1 MARRQPASAPASAPA
16 PSAPQIAL
24 LTLAALVA
32 AGADGLYAPEAA
44 GAALVAAGHAEMH
57 PTATDAQGNRAFR
70 VTEAGI
76 AANAAAST
84 DAGSASTDAGK
95 AGSGKQ
101 TVTFAVAKN
110 VVPLPPAPERKTPVG
125 GGREEL
131 YPFAG
136 LEVGGSFF
144 VPGKTAK
151 NLASTVS
158 GARARYAEVIEG
170 QTRKNRAGKDVP
182 ATKLTRDFA
191 VRDVADGSPWGD
203 EYKGK
208 SGAGVWRVAVTAGA
222 TVEGDGANQS
232 GESGAAA

>member
-1 MARRQPASAPASAPA
+1 MARRNSAASAPAAAPA
-16 PSAPQIAL
+16 AAPAVSPL
-24 LTLAALVA
+24 SLAALVA
-32 AGADGLYAPEAA
+32 AGSDGLFAPEAA

-76 AANAAAST
+76 AANSAPEAGST
-84 DAGSASTDAGK
+84 DSTK
-95 AGSGKQ
+95 NGSGKQ
-101 TVTFAVAKN
+101 TVTFVVAKN
-110 VVPLPPAPERKTPVG
+110 AIPLPPAPERKTPVG

-131 YPFAG
+131 YPFAS

-158 GARARYAEVIEG
+158 GARARYAEVIPG

-191 VRDVADGSPWGD
+191 VRDVPDGAQWGP
-203 EYKGK
+203 EYAGK
-208 SGAGVWRVAVTAGA
+208 AGAGVWRVAVTAGA
-222 TVEGDGANQS
+222 TVEGDGASQT
-232 GESGAAA
+232 GEQAPAA